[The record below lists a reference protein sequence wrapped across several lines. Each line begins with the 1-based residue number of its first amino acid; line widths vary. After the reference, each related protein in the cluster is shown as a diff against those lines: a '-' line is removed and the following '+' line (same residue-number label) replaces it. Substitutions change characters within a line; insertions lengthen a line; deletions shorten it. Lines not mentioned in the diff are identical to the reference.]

1 MSGVASRRAYRPLIA
16 ELVFAGLAGT
26 VVNSSVTVAVAAIA
40 EDFDASVSDVAVV
53 VVLLNVSMAFLMPL
67 TGLAVRAFGSR
78 RVLMAAGALVAASSL
93 LLSLSP
99 GLPTLGLARVLQG
112 AGLAA
117 VVPTSVQVTTQLLDD
132 VDRGRALGWW
142 AASNGLGLAFAPL
155 IGGLLVDLAGW
166 RWVTIPSILL
176 GVGLVVTARLGIPR
190 DLQHDPGV
198 PTGTVLALGLMTGTL
213 MSALAA
219 LSAEGWAA
227 AAVLALVF
235 VLAVTLAWVTRS
247 RTAVLVVGW
256 YRDRGVRRT
265 SLGAGLQ
272 MVANGMVQITVPA
285 WLITTGILTG
295 GPAGAVL
302 MAMTLT
308 MAAMG
313 LLTGRASGVPFV
325 RWLRRGLLGCAV
337 GLAGVAAATVGTWW
351 IVVPFLVVLGLG
363 AGSLLSPSLTG
374 FSHTAA
380 GANAIGLSVFNVLR
394 LSSFAVGALIGAT
407 ALDVGRPGLAF
418 GILSVVCAV
427 SWLATLAGRARA

>member
-1 MSGVASRRAYRPLIA
+1 M
-16 ELVFAGLAGT
+16 FAGLAGT

-40 EDFDASVSDVAVV
+40 EDLDASVSDVAVV
-53 VVLLNVSMAFLMPL
+53 IVLLNVSMAFLMPL

-78 RVLMAAGALVAASSL
+78 RVLMGAGALVAVSSV

-99 GLPTLGLARVLQG
+99 GLVALAIARILQG

-132 VDRGRALGWW
+132 ADRGRALGWW

-155 IGGLLVDLAGW
+155 VAGVLIDLAGW
-166 RWVTIPSILL
+166 RWVTVPSILL

-190 DLQHDPGV
+190 DLRHDLGV

-213 MSALAA
+213 MSAIAA
-219 LSAEGWAA
+219 LSAEGWVAA
-227 AAVLALVF
+227 AALGCVF
-235 VLAVTLAWVTRS
+235 VLVVTLAWVTKS
-247 RTAVLVVGW
+247 RVAALMAGW

-272 MVANGMVQITVPA
+272 MVANGMVQVTVPA

-313 LLTGRASGVPFV
+313 PLTGRASGVPFE
-325 RWLRRGLLGCAV
+325 RWLRRGLLGCAL
-337 GLAGVAAATVGTWW
+337 GLAGLTVATSGTWW
-351 IVVPFLVVLGLG
+351 IVVPSLVVLGLG
-363 AGSLLSPSLTG
+363 AGALLSPSLTG
-374 FSHTAA
+374 FSHTDA
-380 GANAIGLSVFNVLR
+380 GANALGLSVFNVLR

-407 ALDVGRPGLAF
+407 ALDAGRPGLAF

-427 SWLATLAGRARA
+427 SWLGALAGRDRGSERAGMGRRVP